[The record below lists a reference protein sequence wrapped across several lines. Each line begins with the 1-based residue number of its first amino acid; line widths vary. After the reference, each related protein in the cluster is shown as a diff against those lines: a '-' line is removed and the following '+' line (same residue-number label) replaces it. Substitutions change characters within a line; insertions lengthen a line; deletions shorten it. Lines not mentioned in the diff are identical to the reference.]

1 MATLNADQ
9 LFDQAVKELRE
20 RFNEARRQKSDVL
33 FGVSINLKQGAVQEI
48 RNPIE
53 FRLKPV
59 AA

>member
-1 MATLNADQ
+1 MAQDSAEQ

-20 RFNEARRQKSDVL
+20 RFNEGRRQKSDVL

-53 FRLKPV
+53 KRLKP
-59 AA
+59 AAA